1 MRFLACSGSCVQVGD
16 AAVAAGGLV
25 VVGFGVV
32 KRKIRW
38 RFQVGSDVV
47 PVRLVCDGE
56 RGMGSGAERRGVWA
70 VGGMKN
76 EEWREWCLVVSSSGV
91 CM

>member
-47 PVRLVCDGE
+47 PMRLVCNGGG
-56 RGMGSGAERRGVWA
+56 GMGRGAERRD
-70 VGGMKN
+70 
-76 EEWREWCLVVSSSGV
+76 EECLLLVVVVVVV
-91 CM
+91 CVCRGGRK

>member
-1 MRFLACSGSCVQVGD
+1 VRFLACSGSWVQTGD
-16 AAVAAGGLV
+16 AAVGWWLGEVV

-47 PVRLVCDGE
+47 LMPCLCDGGDGE
-56 RGMGSGAERRGVWA
+56 WSRREGSS
-70 VGGMKN
+70 
-76 EEWREWCLVVSSSGV
+76 EE
-91 CM
+91 

>member
-47 PVRLVCDGE
+47 PMRLVCDGGRDGE
-56 RGMGSGAERRGVWA
+56 WSGAEGCEDRWRD
-70 VGGMKN
+70 GG
-76 EEWREWCLVVSSSGV
+76 R
-91 CM
+91 